1 MPAQLLVGN
10 RRCHGRHK
18 FQPDFDRAVPYGEYA
33 GSVRGVIHLLRYDS
47 VMPTAP
53 LLGRLPAG
61 GVRHLDFTEDWNA
74 LLMAVPLRSSKR
86 RERGFNRSELIARSA
101 AKQLAHRFKIAR
113 ALKRRRV
120 AHPQAGLTRDE
131 RIGNMGDVFGVTD
144 PARVKGR
151 TVIVVDE
158 VMAAGAAVS
167 ECARGLKK
175 AGAERVFAATGARA
189 LKGAQLPETAQ
200 PQEEVGETAEAVSV

>member
-1 MPAQLLVGN
+1 
-10 RRCHGRHK
+10 
-18 FQPDFDRAVPYGEYA
+18 
-33 GSVRGVIHLLRYDS
+33 
-47 VMPTAP
+47 
-53 LLGRLPAG
+53 
-61 GVRHLDFTEDWNA
+61 
-74 LLMAVPLRSSKR
+74 
-86 RERGFNRSELIARSA
+86 
-101 AKQLAHRFKIAR
+101 
-113 ALKRRRV
+113 
-120 AHPQAGLTRDE
+120 
-131 RIGNMGDVFGVTD
+131 MGDVFGVTD

-200 PQEEVGETAEAVSV
+200 SQEEVGETAEAVSV